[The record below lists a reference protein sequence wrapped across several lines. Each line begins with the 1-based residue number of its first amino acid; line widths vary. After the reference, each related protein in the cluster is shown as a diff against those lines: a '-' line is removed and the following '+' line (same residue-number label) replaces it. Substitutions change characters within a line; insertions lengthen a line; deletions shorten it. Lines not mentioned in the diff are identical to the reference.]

1 MGRVRLS
8 WAIASLLLAGAIV
21 PVESQIPAAYGST
34 VDRYTLTKV
43 ADGIYAFFAP
53 DSRTPF
59 VTSNSLAVIGRDG
72 VLVVD
77 SGHVPPLTRRMIA
90 DIRTLTDKPV
100 KYVVNTHW
108 HQDHVVGNG
117 EYLAAF
123 PNVTIVSTAAT
134 QAQMEDHL
142 PSYVATLGT
151 QLPTGVERLRETLKT
166 GRKADGSSLSAGDR
180 EFYEAEIH
188 DFEAAWPAVKQMTYA
203 PPTLT
208 FEGDL
213 TVDLGRRKVR
223 ILFLG
228 KGNTAGDA
236 VVYVPDSKVVATGDL
251 VVAPV
256 PYATASFM
264 FDWPKTMNRLMAL
277 EATAIIPGHGPL
289 MHDWSYAK
297 KVTELL
303 SAVDDQ
309 VSKAVAEGLSLEDT
323 RKRLDLAAFRSQ
335 LAGNDP
341 FQGRIFDVFFVP
353 GAVER
358 AYREAMFNAEK

>member
-1 MGRVRLS
+1 M
-8 WAIASLLLAGAIV
+8 
-21 PVESQIPAAYGST
+21 
-34 VDRYTLTKV
+34 
-43 ADGIYAFFAP
+43 
-53 DSRTPF
+53 
-59 VTSNSLAVIGRDG
+59 
-72 VLVVD
+72 
-77 SGHVPPLTRRMIA
+77 
-90 DIRTLTDKPV
+90 
-100 KYVVNTHW
+100 
-108 HQDHVVGNG
+108 
-117 EYLAAF
+117 
-123 PNVTIVSTAAT
+123 
-134 QAQMEDHL
+134 
-142 PSYVATLGT
+142 
-151 QLPTGVERLRETLKT
+151 PTGMERLRETLKT
-166 GRKADGSSLSAGDR
+166 GKKADGSSLSAADR

-213 TVDLGRRKVR
+213 TVDLGRREVR

-277 EATAIIPGHGPL
+277 EATAIVPGHGPL

-309 VSKAVAEGLSLEDT
+309 VRKAVAEGLSLEDT
-323 RKRLDLAAFRSQ
+323 RKRIDLAAIRSQ